1 MDTWIGFT
9 FWILCSE
16 HGCTNI
22 FKLAFSSF
30 GYIPRSKIA
39 RLGINSMFCFFFK
52 KKHIAILFSTAT
64 VPFYIPNNSVQGF
77 QFLHI
82 FFNICYI
89 LSFFFFESRHPSGHE
104 VVAHCDFHLH
114 FRLLEKSPLPIFNQ
128 IGCFCCCYCWIVGV
142 PYIVWILAPCQIYDW
157 QIFSPILWLA
167 FSLLAASQDMWDW
180 IEPIPPC
187 IGSTESLPLDH
198 QRSPW
203 LFTLDCV
210 LWCTNF

>member
-1 MDTWIGFT
+1 MSGSRWVWVKYTYIWYVKNTKVGIWVLFTVLCIICGSCNVCTTFCLLVRLLMDTWIGFT

-77 QFLHI
+77 QFLHV

-89 LSFFFFESRHPSGHE
+89 LSFFFLR
-104 VVAHCDFHLH
+104 VD
-114 FRLLEKSPLPIFNQ
+114 
-128 IGCFCCCYCWIVGV
+128 
-142 PYIVWILAPCQIYDW
+142 ILV
-157 QIFSPILWLA
+157 
-167 FSLLAASQDMWDW
+167 DM
-180 IEPIPPC
+180 
-187 IGSTESLPLDH
+187 
-198 QRSPW
+198 R
-203 LFTLDCV
+203 
-210 LWCTNF
+210 